1 MECEQVRQKGTERIP
16 KSFVSNAN
24 SGWWLFCLAIVVLKF
39 SLLAIDPLPKL
50 FMGDSRTYLWTALS
64 GWIPEDRS
72 YFYGYVIRWLSQW
85 TQSLTSLLIVQVF
98 LSALIAIIVAW
109 ICGAVFGLAN
119 RFAYLFGF
127 LCSIDPLQ
135 LEWERSVMTETFSLF
150 FYTLVLQQSFV
161 YLRDRRITTLLII
174 QILSVITI
182 GFRMSFFIVIQ
193 VMVVALPLIAFLMGT
208 RSTTTAVGSRLKFLK
223 CAVFWRHLAASVVTM
238 FLLDQGYQYAYGFLS
253 HREPARLHGTGYILL
268 SVWAPALQ
276 PQDATDPRLAEIIQH
291 GSEFGLGD
299 ISFRMAQK
307 FTPGFLVD
315 RWCRTET
322 DPRKSSK
329 IARETALRAFRRSPA
344 EVIMLAA
351 KTYFASWRSMRDYA
365 KSDILW
371 RSPEDRR
378 PIAEDLNKTFGERF
392 HLLITLADLPSKPNT
407 FIKRYYVAAWPYY
420 LVLLLSP
427 LLSFVLLFIA
437 RNKAHAL
444 LLFVHTAVLLAGTFL
459 LCFLPVVRLLQ
470 PLSLLTLVSLAL
482 ALKSV
487 LDWRSAA
494 PIDGTLVC

>member
-1 MECEQVRQKGTERIP
+1 MRRDGTERIP
-16 KSFVSNAN
+16 KSFVSNGN
-24 SGWWLFCLAIVVLKF
+24 GSWWLFCLGIVVLKF

-50 FMGDSRTYLWTALS
+50 FMGDSGSYLWTALS

-72 YFYGYVIRWLSQW
+72 FFYGYVIRWLSLW
-85 TQSLTSLLIVQVF
+85 TQSLSSLLIVQVF
-98 LSALIAIIVAW
+98 LSVLIAIIVAW
-109 ICGAVFGLAN
+109 ICGAVFGLTN

-135 LEWERSVMTETFSLF
+135 LEWERSIMTETFSLF

-161 YLRDRRITTLLII
+161 YLRDRRITTLLMI

-193 VMVVALPLIAFLMGT
+193 VMTVALPLIAFLVGP
-208 RSTTTAVGSRLKFLK
+208 RSTETATAVGSRLKFLK
-223 CAVFWRHLAASVVTM
+223 CAVFWRHLAASVVAM
-238 FLLDQGYQYAYGFLS
+238 FLLDQGYQHAYGFLS

-276 PQDATDPRLAEIIQH
+276 PQDATDPRLAEIIKH
-291 GSEFGLGD
+291 GSEFGLRD
-299 ISFRMAQK
+299 MSFRMAQK
-307 FTPGFLVD
+307 FRPGFLVD

-329 IARETALRAFRRSPA
+329 IARETALRAFRRNPA
-344 EVIMLAA
+344 GVITLAA
-351 KTYFASWRSMRDYA
+351 KTYFAAWRTMREYA
-365 KSDILW
+365 KSDIIC
-371 RSPEDRR
+371 RSPEDRQ
-378 PIAEDLNKTFGERF
+378 PTAEDLNKSFGQRF
-392 HLLITLADLPSKPNT
+392 HLFVALADLPSKPNT
-407 FIKRYYVAAWPYY
+407 IIRRYYVSASPYY

-444 LLFVHTAVLLAGTFL
+444 LLFVHTAVVLAGTFL

-470 PLSLLTLVSLAL
+470 PLSLLTLLSLAL
-482 ALKSV
+482 AVKSV
-487 LDWRSAA
+487 LDLRSAA
-494 PIDGTLVC
+494 PTGCTLV